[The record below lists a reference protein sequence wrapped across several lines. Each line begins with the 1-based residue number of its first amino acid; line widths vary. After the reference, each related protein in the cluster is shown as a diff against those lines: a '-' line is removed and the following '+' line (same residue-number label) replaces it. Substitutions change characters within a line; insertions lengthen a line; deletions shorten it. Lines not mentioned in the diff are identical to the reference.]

1 MTPRRRFWHVAGAG
15 AAFQAG
21 SSAVDSATVMSA
33 LVHQL
38 TGSAIA
44 VGAVPTILRLGW
56 LLPQIVV
63 GYLAGKCGS
72 SMPFYVLGAFG
83 RTFAIAALAAILWLG
98 GTAGWSFAALGAVT
112 LVLWTIYAGLSG
124 IVGVPYNDIVA
135 RSVPSEQRS
144 RMLAL
149 RFFGGGVAAL
159 GVAAVADR
167 LIRTL
172 EMPLSYAV
180 VLGLASVLMLVS
192 SIVFVSMGE
201 PRHAAPVKSST
212 SFVEYLSEGRQVFRD
227 DPVFRRFVFAQWAG
241 AAVLIA
247 APFYIVA
254 ASEIGIGLENVA
266 LLLAAQTSGALAA
279 NPLWG
284 WWGDRL
290 GKLSLMR
297 GIAFARS
304 VPPLVILGLLT
315 FPIVN
320 DARLAVLAAVFVVLG
335 AIANGLTIAV
345 IGLLMEISPDNRRPA
360 YSGYFNALTAPA
372 FVLPLIGGVLV
383 AVGGIA
389 AVFVVSFGAAL
400 MQTAALKSLKLDGSD
415 VREEREEE

>member
-56 LLPQIVV
+56 LLPQIFV
-63 GYLAGKCGS
+63 GYLAGRTGS

-83 RTFAIAALAAILWLG
+83 RTFAIAVLAALLWFG
-98 GTAGWSFAALGAVT
+98 GTFGWSPVALGAVT
-112 LVLWTIYAGLSG
+112 LVLWAAYASLSG

-135 RSVPSEQRS
+135 RSVPSESRS

-159 GVAAVADR
+159 GVATLAD
-167 LIRTL
+167 LFVRTL
-172 EMPLSYAV
+172 EVPLSYAA
-180 VLGLASVLMLVS
+180 VLGTAAGLMLVS
-192 SIVFVSMGE
+192 SLIFVSMGE
-201 PRHAAPVKSST
+201 PPRTAPVKASA
-212 SFVEYLSEGRQVFRD
+212 SFSAYLKEGRQVFKD
-227 DPVFRRFVFAQWAG
+227 HSVFRRFVFAQWAG
-241 AAVLIA
+241 GAVLIA
-247 APFYIVA
+247 APFYVVA

-266 LLLAAQTSGALAA
+266 LLLAAQTAGALAA

-290 GKLSLMR
+290 GKFSLMR
-297 GIAFARS
+297 GIAIARIL
-304 VPPLVILGLLT
+304 PPLALLGLLA
-315 FPIVN
+315 FPIPT
-320 DARLAVLAAVFVVLG
+320 DDGLAFLAAVFFALG
-335 AIANGLTIAV
+335 ANANGLTVAV
-345 IGLLMEISPDNRRPA
+345 IGLLMEISPDDRRPA

-372 FVLPLIGGVLV
+372 FALPLAGGIIVS
-383 AVGGIA
+383 AVGFAPIFAIA
-389 AVFVVSFGAAL
+389 AVAAVVQSAVLSG
-400 MQTAALKSLKLDGSD
+400 LKSQ
-415 VREEREEE
+415 ETATE